1 MRILTLKNMQPVSF
15 LVNLS
20 GNIPAM
26 NGRNAMI
33 ERKKPDSSRPPAK
46 HADCRV
52 MADSVHGESGLCV
65 GMLMI

>member
-1 MRILTLKNMQPVSF
+1 MQSVTF

-20 GNIPAM
+20 GIIPAT

-33 ERKKPDSSRPPAK
+33 ERIKPDSYGPPVE

-52 MADSVHGESGLCV
+52 MADSVHGESGLCI